1 MKYSIFHTSNCGS
14 TLLATLLRNNIKTF
28 SEPTWIDSIYLQK
41 PNEFLKEYNYSK
53 WDDIVKEKKLSHDD
67 NTLIK
72 YPSYASFL
80 SNVVSGKKIFLY
92 RDLRDHIEKIT
103 SFQKQ
108 STMFRRLTYHYE
120 IFKLRNL
127 FPDVNP
133 ENHRQKLAFV
143 WAHHMFDISK
153 SKNVLFIK
161 SNDFFLHP
169 IEIVDKVTKFFDI
182 DSVKDFDPLSFH
194 VKKDF
199 LRKDDPLDKINVSY
213 KRPFKVKRGC
223 INSTR
228 WYKLEEW
235 CYTNFDF
242 LPNFLSKINE

>member
-14 TLLATLLRNNIKTF
+14 TLLATLLRFNIKTF
-28 SEPTWIDSIYLQK
+28 SEPTWIDNIYLQK
-41 PNEFLKEYNYSK
+41 PNEFLKEYNYSR

-103 SFQKQ
+103 SFQKG
-108 STMFRRLTYHYE
+108 STMIRRLTYHYE

-133 ENHRQKLAFV
+133 ENDRQKLAFV

-161 SNDFFLHP
+161 TNDFFLHP
-169 IEIVDKVTKFFDI
+169 IEMVDKVTKFFDI

-213 KRPFKVKRGC
+213 KIPFKVKRGY

-235 CYTNFDF
+235 CHSNFDF

>member
-14 TLLATLLRNNIKTF
+14 TLLATLLRNNIKPF
-28 SEPTWIDSIYLQK
+28 SEPTWIDKIYLQK
-41 PNEFLKEYNYSK
+41 PDEFFKEYNHSK
-53 WDDIVKEKKLSHDD
+53 WDDIVKRKKLYHED
-67 NTLIK
+67 NTLVK

-80 SNVVSGKKIFLY
+80 SKVVSGKKIFLY
-92 RDLRDHIEKIT
+92 RDLRDHIEKIN
-103 SFQKQ
+103 SIEKY
-108 STMFRRLTYHYE
+108 STKFRRLTYHYE

-127 FPDVNP
+127 FPHINP
-133 ENHRQKLAFV
+133 ENDRQKLAYV

-153 SKNVLFIK
+153 SQNVLFLK

-169 IEIVDKVTKFFDI
+169 KDTVNKVTKFFGI

-199 LRKDDPLDKINVSY
+199 LRKDEPLDEINTSHKI
-213 KRPFKVKRGC
+213 PFKVKRGY
-223 INSTR
+223 IKSTR

-235 CYTNFDF
+235 CYSNFHF
-242 LPNFLSKINE
+242 LPNFLLKINE

>member
-14 TLLATLLRNNIKTF
+14 TLLATLLRFNIKTF
-28 SEPTWIDSIYLQK
+28 SEPTWIDNIYLQK
-41 PNEFLKEYNYSK
+41 PNEFLKEYNYSR

-103 SFQKQ
+103 SFQKG
-108 STMFRRLTYHYE
+108 STMIRRLTYHYE

-199 LRKDDPLDKINVSY
+199 LRKDDPLDKINVLY

-242 LPNFLSKINE
+242 LLNFLSKINE